1 MKPPGLDALLVSA
14 FSTAVAGPLVRSW
27 LRRRQSFD
35 HPNDRSSHT
44 VPTPRGGGLACAAGA
59 LAGSLAGQRSG
70 NGPSR
75 EWIGASVVLGAVG
88 RLDDVSGLGPLPR
101 LGVQAVAGAVTGA
114 RAGGLAG
121 AAFGTVT
128 VPAIINAFNFMDGI
142 NGISGGT
149 AAAWGLSVATQP
161 ALSPQLRAQGALTAG
176 MGAGFLPYNV
186 PTASMFL
193 GDVGSYLL
201 GSGIAVTVVEGSF
214 LEGKPDARGA
224 LGVLAPLA
232 LYLADT
238 GTTIVRRALRGES
251 VTEAHREHAY
261 QQLVH
266 ETGWPHWMVSA
277 LVAGA
282 TAVCGAAGRSAHSAA
297 AIGPIVAGYLG
308 APGLLKRAGVSKTDS
323 VDSTVGGLA

>member
-1 MKPPGLDALLVSA
+1 MKSPGLDVLLVST
-14 FSTAVAGPLVRSW
+14 FSTAAAGPLVRSW
-27 LRRRQSFD
+27 LRRRQSLD

-59 LAGSLAGQRSG
+59 LAGSLAGQRRG
-70 NGPSR
+70 NGPST
-75 EWIGASVVLGAVG
+75 EWIGVSVALGAVG
-88 RLDDVSGLGPLPR
+88 RLDDVSGMGPLPR
-101 LGVQAVAGAVTGA
+101 LGAQAVAGAVTGA
-114 RAGGLAG
+114 RAGGLVG
-121 AAFGTVT
+121 AAFGTVA
-128 VPAIINAFNFMDGI
+128 VPAVINAFNFMDGI

-176 MGAGFLPYNV
+176 MGVGFLPYNV

-214 LEGKPDARGA
+214 LQGKPNPRGA
-224 LGVLAPLA
+224 LRVIAPLA

-238 GTTIVRRALRGES
+238 GITIIRRALRGES

-266 ETGWPHWMVSA
+266 ETGWPHWVVST

-282 TAVCGAAGRSAHSAA
+282 SAACGAAGRSTQGAG
-297 AIGPIVAGYLG
+297 AIGPIVAGYLA
-308 APGLLKRAGVSKTDS
+308 APGLLKRSGASKVKS
-323 VDSTVGGLA
+323 AQSTVGGLA